1 MALLANIIWV
11 IIGII
16 YIIYKFFREEFKFTS
31 PQELRR
37 TREDRIKEAEE
48 KFSRDGYSHI
58 DRDVIEELIDDPSSP
73 LNSGHYKRSVP
84 LSVCYKWMCR
94 ERTWQIDKLQD
105 EEVSN
110 QLGVPLNIIPID
122 KKLTPGEAY
131 LRRTLLARNYLL
143 LKKGLKY
150 QAVTD
155 TLQMRYRA
163 KYLNESD
170 EYYTFFNNFVDE
182 YINKHQ

>member
-1 MALLANIIWV
+1 MTLLADLMLIV
-11 IIGII
+11 IGVI
-16 YIIYKFFREEFKFTS
+16 YIIYKYFRENP
-31 PQELRR
+31 PQLLRESR
-37 TREDRIKEAEE
+37 TREERIEE
-48 KFSRDGYSHI
+48 IEEGLCRTGYPHV
-58 DRDVIEELIDDPSSP
+58 DRDVIEELIDSPFSP
-73 LNSGHYKRSVP
+73 LNNSYFKRVP
-84 LSVCYKWMCR
+84 FSVCYKWMCR

-163 KYLNESD
+163 KYLDESD